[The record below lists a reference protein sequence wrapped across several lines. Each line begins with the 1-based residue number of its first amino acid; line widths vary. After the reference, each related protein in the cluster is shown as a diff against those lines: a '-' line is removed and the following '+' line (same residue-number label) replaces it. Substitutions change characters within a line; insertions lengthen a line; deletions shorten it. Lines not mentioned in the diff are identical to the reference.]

1 VKLAG
6 RTSAATITTQDL
18 IRSVRWDDDAKDI
31 VIETETGKKNQSGAA
46 RTNRNLI

>member
-18 IRSVRWDDDAKDI
+18 IRSVRWDDNAKDI
-31 VIETETGKKNQSGAA
+31 VIETETGKKI
-46 RTNRNLI
+46 NRAQLEQIGI